1 MKKNITI
8 NLFGSLY
15 NIDEDAYELLQTYEN
30 QLRTYFSRQEGGDEI
45 SEDIERRVAEL
56 FEELK
61 EQGKEAI
68 DMDDVQSIIRRI
80 GKPEDFQVSDEEN
93 ETPKEENK
101 KAEEKARGPKKLFRD
116 PNDKMLGGVMS
127 GLSHYFGG
135 DSLLWRLIIL
145 ILIIFSSGIFIVA
158 YIVGWIVI
166 PQAQTAED
174 FLRMEGKPVNP
185 DTISQKVADDAKA
198 ANTPISEPH
207 SGVNNLLKFIVM
219 VFKVFFYVFVGLLV
233 LAFALAAIGI
243 FIAAIVALFSSLT
256 LGQPWMIFSDRT
268 NSMLNESVSIIPAGT
283 SIYFWVL
290 IVASILLFAIPA
302 FGAIHHMLRTA
313 HKVEPMSTSGKTF
326 TLVTWVVSLAAVI
339 FCGCSFA
346 SSMDKI
352 EETYNAKHPAA
363 SYNYTIQDRH
373 WRDLINEMDDAD
385 DVENVKAFLDDSLKI
400 HWSRNESTDNF
411 IEENSA
417 SDLQPGVYRL
427 VVSAYASQSGA
438 NIFAKVGD
446 RVYTKEISWGTVD
459 KLPQNTVKDE
469 DGDEVHYVT
478 SIPEVQ
484 IDSIIVPESS
494 QVTYGLT
501 TKENITKSNWKGRFL
516 LYSGNYRMERMN
528 PLKHDTKKK

>member
-80 GKPEDFQVSDEEN
+80 GKPEDFQASDEEN

-101 KAEEKARGPKKLFRD
+101 KAEEKTRAAKKLFRD

-219 VFKVFFYVFVGLLV
+219 IFKVFFYFFIGLMV
-233 LAFALAAIGI
+233 LAFALAAI
-243 FIAAIVALFSSLT
+243 
-256 LGQPWMIFSDRT
+256 
-268 NSMLNESVSIIPAGT
+268 
-283 SIYFWVL
+283 
-290 IVASILLFAIPA
+290 
-302 FGAIHHMLRTA
+302 
-313 HKVEPMSTSGKTF
+313 
-326 TLVTWVVSLAAVI
+326 
-339 FCGCSFA
+339 
-346 SSMDKI
+346 
-352 EETYNAKHPAA
+352 
-363 SYNYTIQDRH
+363 
-373 WRDLINEMDDAD
+373 
-385 DVENVKAFLDDSLKI
+385 
-400 HWSRNESTDNF
+400 
-411 IEENSA
+411 
-417 SDLQPGVYRL
+417 
-427 VVSAYASQSGA
+427 
-438 NIFAKVGD
+438 
-446 RVYTKEISWGTVD
+446 
-459 KLPQNTVKDE
+459 
-469 DGDEVHYVT
+469 
-478 SIPEVQ
+478 
-484 IDSIIVPESS
+484 
-494 QVTYGLT
+494 
-501 TKENITKSNWKGRFL
+501 
-516 LYSGNYRMERMN
+516 
-528 PLKHDTKKK
+528 